1 MFAYCPEFTKNS
13 HLAPTY
19 LTDLNAIC
27 YRDYEESL
35 FQSSIICLDLDKYET
50 ACAGE
55 NDATMDAATGIAD
68 YINNRVSF
76 PRHLLVELRLGY
88 ESLSSIDL
96 SKMKQKVVHSRD
108 ILSPEPVNERVV
120 FIFKPHVAPLARN
133 RFSRLSRQDKDLGNW
148 DIMCVDEFSGY
159 IRDISEFPY
168 VPENDLDSIRTN
180 LKSKYLS
187 GGFNEIDNL
196 LLYWKTQVEK
206 YKLHYKN
213 DECKVIANV
222 IVDFLNTIR
231 DNLQDSFEK
240 EILNYWLDIFSA
252 A

>member
-1 MFAYCPEFTKNS
+1 MFAYCPEFTKTS

-68 YINNRVSF
+68 YNNNRISF

-120 FIFKPHVAPLARN
+120 FIFKSRVAPLARN
-133 RFSRLSRQDKDLGNW
+133 RFSRLSLQDKELRNW
-148 DIMCVDEFSGY
+148 DIMCIEEFSGY

-168 VPENDLDSIRTN
+168 VPENNLDSIRTN
-180 LKSKYLS
+180 LNSKYLS
-187 GGFNEIDNL
+187 GGLNEIDKML
-196 LLYWKTQVEK
+196 SYWKNRIEK

-213 DECKVIANV
+213 EECKAIANV
-222 IVDFLNTIR
+222 IIAFLKNIQV
-231 DNLQDSFEK
+231 NQGSFEEEVVK
-240 EILNYWLDIFSA
+240 YWLEIFSNV
-252 A
+252 